1 MSQAG
6 SGLRLLGM
14 LGGGMGGF
22 WAEDGSIVPETM
34 TSRQLKLNKS
44 ARLQDFR
51 DFRKYILK
59 EYI

>member
-1 MSQAG
+1 
-6 SGLRLLGM
+6 
-14 LGGGMGGF
+14 MGGF
-22 WAEDGSIVPETM
+22 WAEDNSIAPEIT

-44 ARLQDFR
+44 VRLQDLR